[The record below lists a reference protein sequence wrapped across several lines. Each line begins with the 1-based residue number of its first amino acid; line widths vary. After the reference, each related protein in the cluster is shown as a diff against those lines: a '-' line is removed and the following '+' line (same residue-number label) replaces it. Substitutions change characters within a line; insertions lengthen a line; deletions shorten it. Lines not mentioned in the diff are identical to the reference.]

1 MEQAT
6 DGTTAEPAEPAA
18 SWVRRLGAYCLRH
31 RRDAVLA
38 FGAAV
43 AAAIATATLP
53 LVLRHVVDHVASGR
67 TGSLTVW
74 TLVLAGLG
82 AVRFAGGF
90 TRRYTSGR
98 LSLGVQYDLRNDA
111 FAALLRLGGAQQDSL
126 RTGQIVSRSI
136 SDITLI
142 QSLLQFLPNMTSNAL
157 MFLVSLVFMAWLSPL
172 LTVVALVVGPL
183 LWLIALRSRRD
194 LFPANWHAQQEA
206 AEVAS
211 GVEATVTGVRVVKGF
226 GQEQRELLGL
236 ERRARRLFSSRLRV
250 VRYNSRYNPA
260 LQAVPALGQV
270 AVLAFGGYLAL
281 HGRISLGTFLAF
293 TSYLG
298 SFVTPVRQVA
308 TLLTVWQQ
316 ARAGTER
323 VLEVIDEAPVI
334 TDAPGARE
342 LPDEPPALS
351 WQDVTFG
358 YGDGQPLLRGFSLDI
373 APGETVALI
382 GPAGS
387 GKSTAAALLPRFYDV
402 PAGAV
407 RVGGTDVREVTLDSL
422 RGRIGFVF
430 EESLLLSD
438 TVRNNIA
445 YGEPG
450 ASEERIRAAA
460 RVARADEFI
469 ERLPQGYDTV
479 VGEQGLTLSGGQR
492 QRVALARALLCDP
505 AVLVLDDATSA
516 IDARVESEIHAALH
530 EAVRRPTTLIIAHRR
545 STLELADRIALLDG
559 GRVVDTGTMDE
570 LRSRSPLFRSLLSA
584 VDVPEP
590 EAERALGT
598 GTGVGPESAA
608 GAGDLGAPTGVAAL
622 SAADDD
628 GPDPAAAVAASATA
642 ALGTDQPR
650 GTVSE
655 RTDPAAGTDPTG
667 ASDPTGPADGS
678 VRAGSPVRAGARDG
692 AGDETPAVTAE
703 LWRRPDTEDASA
715 VGEVAALR
723 AAQAISLSSATAG
736 RGRGPGGG
744 VLGAAPPTP
753 ELLAGLAKMPLRDA
767 DPGVPADRARAADP
781 HFGLRPLLRPF
792 RSALLLGLAL
802 VALDALAQIMVPV
815 LVRQGVDDGVAHHAG
830 RVLLEAAAAA
840 AAVVAADWLIGV
852 GQIRTTGR
860 TGERLLYTLRVKTF
874 AQLQRLGLDYYERE
888 LGGRIMT
895 RMTTDVDALS
905 NFLQTGLIT
914 AVVSLLT
921 VFGVLVTLLVIDVG
935 LAVVLLGALPLLV
948 VGTAVF
954 RHHSVPAYHEAR
966 ERVSA
971 VNAALQENV
980 TAIRVTQAFRR
991 ESRNAEDFARLA
1003 WSFRDSRLRAQRYMA
1018 TFFPFVEFLGTL
1030 STAAVLAVGAG
1041 QVRSGTL
1048 TAGTLIAFLLYV
1060 DLFFSPIQQFS
1071 QVFDG
1076 YQQAVVGLGRL
1087 RTLMRTPT
1095 GTPVPEQPLAV
1106 SHLKGEVVFDDVS
1119 FGYAGG
1125 GGQEVLH
1132 GVCLRIAP
1140 GETVALVGATGAGK
1154 STVMKLIARFYD
1166 PTTGAV
1172 RVDGHDLRG
1181 LDLAG
1186 YRGRLGV
1193 VPQEAHLF
1201 SGTVRD
1207 AIAYGRPDATD
1218 AEVEAAARAVGAHE
1232 MVATLQAGYLQPV
1245 GERGRNLSA
1254 GQRQLLALARA
1265 ELVDPDVL
1273 LLDEATASLDLATES
1288 RVTAATDALT
1298 RRRTTLVVAHRLT
1311 TAARADRVVVLDH
1324 GTVVETGTHAGLLT
1338 ADGTYRKLW
1347 DAFRQ
1352 HGASATV
1359 DQLAGSETAGS

>member
-1 MEQAT
+1 MTGCTEH
-6 DGTTAEPAEPAA
+6 TAGPAEDTAGPAA
-18 SWVRRLGAYCLRH
+18 GWVRRLGAYCLRH
-31 RRDAVLA
+31 RRDMALA

-43 AAAIATATLP
+43 VSAVATATLP
-53 LVLRHVVDHVASGR
+53 LVLRHVVDGVAAGR
-67 TGSLTVW
+67 TGSLTAW

-82 AVRFAGGF
+82 AVRFVSGF
-90 TRRYTSGR
+90 TRRFTSGR
-98 LSLGVQYDLRNDA
+98 LSLGVQYDLRGDA
-111 FAALLRLGGAQQDSL
+111 FAALLRLGGAQQDGL

-142 QSLLQFLPNMTSNAL
+142 QTLLQFLPNMTGNAL
-157 MFLVSLVFMAWLSPL
+157 MFFVSLVFMAWLSPV
-172 LTVVALVVGPL
+172 LTLVALVVGPL

-211 GVEATVTGVRVVKGF
+211 AVEATVTGVRVVKGF
-226 GQEQRELLGL
+226 GQEQRELAGL
-236 ERRARRLFSSRLRV
+236 ETRARRLFSSRLRV
-250 VRYNSRYNPA
+250 VRYTSRYNPA

-270 AVLAFGGYLAL
+270 AVLAFGGWLAL

-293 TSYLG
+293 TTYLG

-334 TDAPGARE
+334 TDAPGAST

-358 YGDGQPLLRGFSLDI
+358 YGDGEPLLRGFTLDI
-373 APGETVALI
+373 AAGETVALI

-402 PAGAV
+402 PSGTV
-407 RVGGTDVREVTLDSL
+407 RVGGTDVRELTLDSL
-422 RGRIGFVF
+422 RARIGFVF

-438 TVRNNIA
+438 TVRANIA
-445 YGEPG
+445 YGDPD
-450 ASEERIRAAA
+450 ASEERIRRAA
-460 RVARADEFI
+460 RIARADEFA

-492 QRVALARALLCDP
+492 QRVALARALLGDP

-570 LRSRSPLFRSLLSA
+570 LRSRSALFRSLLSA

-590 EAERALGT
+590 GDPDPAPAPDATGSTPAAGEAAGHPAKGGAPAEAAGEVALGT
-598 GTGVGPESAA
+598 VP
-608 GAGDLGAPTGVAAL
+608 LGAHADVG
-622 SAADDD
+622 ADDED
-628 GPDPAAAVAASATA
+628 IAV
-642 ALGTDQPR
+642 
-650 GTVSE
+650 
-655 RTDPAAGTDPTG
+655 
-667 ASDPTGPADGS
+667 
-678 VRAGSPVRAGARDG
+678 
-692 AGDETPAVTAE
+692 PAVTAH
-703 LWRRPDTEDASA
+703 LWRRPDDD
-715 VGEVAALR
+715 GAAQQQEATAFK
-723 AAQAISLSSATAG
+723 AAQAIAVASATAG
-736 RGRGPGGG
+736 RARGPGGG
-744 VLGAAPPTP
+744 VLGSAPPTP
-753 ELLAGLAKMPLRDA
+753 ELIAGLAKMPLREA
-767 DPGVPADRARAADP
+767 DPEVSAANTRAADP
-781 HFGLRPLLRPF
+781 HFGLGALLRPF
-792 RSALLLGLAL
+792 RLALAVGLVL
-802 VALDALAQIMVPV
+802 VALDALAQITVPV
-815 LVRQGVDDGVAHHAG
+815 LVRRGVDQGVAHHARG
-830 RVLLEAAAAA
+830 TLLVAAAVA
-840 AAVVAADWLIGV
+840 AAVVVTDWLISV
-852 GQIRTTGR
+852 AQVRTTGR

-905 NFLQTGLIT
+905 TFLQTGLIT

-921 VFGVLVTLLVIDVG
+921 VFGVLVTLLVIDAG
-935 LAVVLLGALPLLV
+935 LAVVLLGALPLLI
-948 VGTAVF
+948 GATALF
-954 RHHSVPAYHEAR
+954 RRFSVPAYHEAR
-966 ERVSA
+966 ERISA
-971 VNAALQENV
+971 VNACLQENV

-991 ESRNAEDFARLA
+991 ETRNAADFAVLA

-1087 RTLMRTPT
+1087 RALMRTPT
-1095 GTPVPEQPLAV
+1095 GTPVAEHARPVDRLR
-1106 SHLKGEVVFDDVS
+1106 GEIVFDQVS

-1125 GGQEVLH
+1125 GGQEALH
-1132 GVCLRIAP
+1132 DVTLRIAP

-1166 PTTGAV
+1166 PSSGAV
-1172 RVDGHDLRG
+1172 RVDGHDLRD

-1186 YRGRLGV
+1186 FRRRLGT

-1207 AIAYGRPDATD
+1207 AIAYGRPEAGD
-1218 AEVEAAARAVGAHE
+1218 AEVEAAARAVGAHD
-1232 MVATLQAGYLQPV
+1232 MVAALPLGYLQPV
-1245 GERGRNLSA
+1245 GERGRSLSA

-1288 RVTAATDALT
+1288 RVVAATEALT

-1324 GTVVETGTHAGLLT
+1324 GTVVETGTHAGLL
-1338 ADGTYRKLW
+1338 AAAGPYRRLW

-1352 HGASATV
+1352 TGGAATV
-1359 DQLAGSETAGS
+1359 DQLSGADGTSAAGTTDHLVNGSTR

>member
-1 MEQAT
+1 MASHTGEL
-6 DGTTAEPAEPAA
+6 TAEHAVASAPVPRPRTPRRRPAA
-18 SWVRRLGAYCLRH
+18 SPGAGWVRRLAGYCLRH
-31 RRDAVLA
+31 RRDVVLS
-38 FGAAV
+38 FGAAAV
-43 AAAIATATLP
+43 AALATALLP
-53 LVLRHVVDHVASGR
+53 LVLRHIVDRVADGSAA
-67 TGSLTVW
+67 SLTGW
-74 TLVLAGLG
+74 TLALAGLG

-90 TRRYTSGR
+90 TRRFTSGR

-111 FAALLRLGGAQQDSL
+111 FAALLRLGGAQQDGL

-142 QSLLQFLPNMTSNAL
+142 QTLLQFLPNMTGNAL
-157 MFLVSLVFMAWLSPL
+157 MFVASLAVMAWLSLPL
-172 LTVVALVVGPL
+172 TLVALVVGPL

-194 LFPANWHAQQEA
+194 LFPANWHAQSEA
-206 AEVAS
+206 AEVAA
-211 GVEATVTGVRVVKGF
+211 GVEAAVTGVRVVKGF
-226 GQEQRELLGL
+226 GQEERELAGL
-236 ERRARRLFSSRLRV
+236 EARARRLFASRLRV
-250 VRYNSRYNPA
+250 VRRTSLYNPA

-270 AVLAFGGYLAL
+270 AVLALGGWLAL

-323 VLEVIDEAPVI
+323 VLEVVDEAPGI
-334 TDAPGARE
+334 ADAPDARD
-342 LPDEPPALS
+342 LPDQPPALS

-358 YGDGQPLLRGFSLDI
+358 YGGTGGQPLLRGFTLEV
-373 APGETVALI
+373 AAGETVALI

-387 GKSTAAALLPRFYDV
+387 GKSTAAALLPRFYDAASGTV
-402 PAGAV
+402 A
-407 RVGGTDVREVTLDSL
+407 VGGTDVRELSLDSL
-422 RGRIGFVF
+422 RSRIGFVF
-430 EESLLLSD
+430 EDSLLLSD
-438 TVRNNIA
+438 TVRANIA
-445 YGEPG
+445 YGRPDATDEDV
-450 ASEERIRAAA
+450 RAAA
-460 RVARADEFI
+460 RIARADEFI

-492 QRVALARALLCDP
+492 QRVALARALLSDP

-516 IDARVESEIHAALH
+516 IDARVEAEIHAALH

-559 GRVVDTGTMDE
+559 GRVVDTGTLDE
-570 LRSRSPLFRSLLSA
+570 LRARSPLFRSLLSA
-584 VDVPEP
+584 TDAPEP
-590 EAERALGT
+590 DNAEQRDR
-598 GTGVGPESAA
+598 PE
-608 GAGDLGAPTGVAAL
+608 P
-622 SAADDD
+622 
-628 GPDPAAAVAASATA
+628 
-642 ALGTDQPR
+642 
-650 GTVSE
+650 GTV
-655 RTDPAAGTDPTG
+655 T
-667 ASDPTGPADGS
+667 AD
-678 VRAGSPVRAGARDG
+678 
-692 AGDETPAVTAE
+692 
-703 LWRRPDTEDASA
+703 LWRRPRTGDGATEEQ
-715 VGEVAALR
+715 GEGAALK
-723 AAQAISLSSATAG
+723 AAQAMALNSATAG

-744 VLGAAPPTP
+744 VLGSAPPTP
-753 ELLAGLAKMPLRDA
+753 ELMAALARMPLPDA
-767 DPGVPADRARAADP
+767 DPQVPTGPTRAADP
-781 HFGLRPLLRPF
+781 HFRLASLVRPF
-792 RSALLLGLAL
+792 RLPLALGLVL
-802 VALDALAQIMVPV
+802 VALDALAQILVPV
-815 LVRQGVDDGVAHHAG
+815 LVRRGVDDGVAHHAEH
-830 RVLLEAAAAA
+830 VLLAASAAA
-840 AAVVAADWLIGV
+840 AAVVLADWLISTA
-852 GQIRTTGR
+852 QLRTTGR

-905 NFLQTGLIT
+905 GFLQTGLIT

-921 VFGVLVTLLVIDVG
+921 VFGVLATLLAVDSG
-935 LAVVLLGALPLLV
+935 LAVVLLAALPVLAV
-948 VGTAVF
+948 ATALF
-954 RHHSVPAYHEAR
+954 RRVSVPAYHEAR

-991 ESRNAEDFARLA
+991 ETRNAADFAALA
-1003 WSFRDSRLRAQRYMA
+1003 WSFRDSRLRAQRYIA

-1030 STAAVLAVGAG
+1030 ATACVLAVGAG
-1041 QVRSGTL
+1041 QVRSGAL

-1060 DLFFSPIQQFS
+1060 DLFFSPIQQLS

-1076 YQQAVVGLGRL
+1076 YQQAVVGLSRL

-1095 GTPVPEQPLAV
+1095 ATPPAAHPLPVDRLA
-1106 SHLKGEVVFDDVS
+1106 GEVVLDGVS

-1125 GGQEVLH
+1125 GVEVLH
-1132 GVCLRIAP
+1132 RVDLRIAP

-1166 PTTGAV
+1166 PAAGAV
-1172 RVDGHDLRG
+1172 RADGHDLRE

-1186 YRGRLGV
+1186 YRRRLGV

-1201 SGTVRD
+1201 GGTVRD
-1207 AIAYGRPDATD
+1207 AIAYGRPDAAD

-1232 MVATLQAGYLQPV
+1232 MVAALPLGYLQPV

-1273 LLDEATASLDLATES
+1273 LLDEATASLDLASEA
-1288 RVTAATDALT
+1288 RVAAATQALT

-1311 TAARADRVVVLDH
+1311 TAARADRIVVLDR
-1324 GTVVETGTHAGLLT
+1324 GTVVETGPHEALLA
-1338 ADGTYRKLW
+1338 ADGPYRALW
-1347 DAFRQ
+1347 DAFRR
-1352 HGASATV
+1352 HGATATV
-1359 DQLAGSETAGS
+1359 DQLSAEDGATGAPPDHRPAGVVSGGE

>member
-1 MEQAT
+1 VTGCT
-6 DGTTAEPAEPAA
+6 DEAAGPAETSAGPAA
-18 SWVRRLGAYCLRH
+18 GWIRRLGGYCLRH
-31 RRDAVLA
+31 RRDMVMA

-43 AAAIATATLP
+43 ATAIATATLP
-53 LVLRHVVDHVASGR
+53 LVLRHVVDGVAAGR
-67 TGSLTVW
+67 TGSLTAW

-82 AVRFAGGF
+82 AVRFAAGF
-90 TRRYTSGR
+90 TRRFTSGR
-98 LSLGVQYDLRNDA
+98 LSLGVQYDLRGDA
-111 FAALLRLGGAQQDSL
+111 FGALLRLGGAQQDSL

-142 QSLLQFLPNMTSNAL
+142 QTLLQFLPNMTGNAL
-157 MFLVSLVFMAWLSPL
+157 MFVVSLVFMAWLSPL
-172 LTVVALVVGPL
+172 LTLVALVVGPL

-194 LFPANWHAQQEA
+194 LFPASWHAQQEA

-226 GQEQRELLGL
+226 GQEKRELAGL

-250 VRYNSRYNPA
+250 VRYTSRYNPA

-334 TDAPGARE
+334 TDAPGARD

-351 WQDVTFG
+351 WSEVTFG
-358 YGDGQPLLRGFSLDI
+358 YGEAEPLLRDFTLDI
-373 APGETVALI
+373 AAGETVALI

-407 RVGGTDVREVTLDSL
+407 RVGGTDVRELTLASL
-422 RGRIGFVF
+422 RARIGYVF
-430 EESLLLSD
+430 EETLLLSD
-438 TVRNNIA
+438 TVRANIA
-445 YGEPG
+445 YGDPG
-450 ASEERIRAAA
+450 ASEERIRRAA
-460 RVARADEFI
+460 RIARADEFV
-469 ERLPQGYDTV
+469 ERLPRGYDTV
-479 VGEQGLTLSGGQR
+479 VGEEGLTLSGGQR
-492 QRVALARALLCDP
+492 QRVALARALLGDP

-559 GRVVDTGTMDE
+559 GRIVDTGTMDE

-590 EAERALGT
+590 DAAEGAES
-598 GTGVGPESAA
+598 VESAKP
-608 GAGDLGAPTGVAAL
+608 GRTPVRDAGDVR
-622 SAADDD
+622 
-628 GPDPAAAVAASATA
+628 AS
-642 ALGTDQPR
+642 
-650 GTVSE
+650 
-655 RTDPAAGTDPTG
+655 
-667 ASDPTGPADGS
+667 GPAD
-678 VRAGSPVRAGARDG
+678 VLDG
-692 AGDETPAVTAE
+692 GEEELAMPAVTAH
-703 LWRRPDTEDASA
+703 LWRRPE
-715 VGEVAALR
+715 GEGAEQQEGTAMR
-723 AAQAISLSSATAG
+723 AAQAMSLASATAG
-736 RGRGPGGG
+736 RGRPGAG
-744 VLGAAPPTP
+744 VLGSAPPTP
-753 ELLAGLAKMPLRDA
+753 ELIAGLAKMPLREV
-767 DPGVPADRARAADP
+767 DPRVPEEQTRAADRQ
-781 HFGLRPLLRPF
+781 FGLRVLLRPF
-792 RSALLLGLAL
+792 RAALTLGLLL
-802 VALDALAQIMVPV
+802 VALDALAQISVPV
-815 LVRQGVDDGVAHHAG
+815 LVRQGVDQGVAQHARG
-830 RVLLEAAAAA
+830 VLLIAAGVA
-840 AAVVAADWLIGV
+840 AAVVAADWLIGIA
-852 GQIRTTGR
+852 QIRTTGR

-921 VFGVLVTLLVIDVG
+921 VLGVLVTLLVIDAG
-935 LAVVLLGALPLLV
+935 LAVVLLAALPLLIG
-948 VGTAVF
+948 GTALF
-954 RHHSVPAYHEAR
+954 RHYSVPAYHEAR

-971 VNAALQENV
+971 VNADLQENV

-991 ESRNAEDFARLA
+991 EARNAEDFAVLA

-1060 DLFFSPIQQFS
+1060 DLFFSPIQQLS

-1076 YQQAVVGLGRL
+1076 YQQAVVGLSRL

-1095 GTPVPEQPLAV
+1095 GTPVGEQARPVEQLE
-1106 SHLKGEVVFDDVS
+1106 GEVVFDRVS

-1132 GVCLRIAP
+1132 EVSLRIAP

-1166 PTTGAV
+1166 PTAGAV
-1172 RVDGHDLRG
+1172 LVDGHDLRD

-1186 YRGRLGV
+1186 YRRRLGV

-1207 AIAYGRPDATD
+1207 AIAYGRPDAAD
-1218 AEVEAAARAVGAHE
+1218 GEVEAAARAVGAHE
-1232 MVATLQAGYLQPV
+1232 MVAGLPLGYLQPV

-1288 RVTAATDALT
+1288 RVAAATEALT
-1298 RRRTTLVVAHRLT
+1298 RKRTTLVVAHRLT

-1324 GTVVETGTHAGLLT
+1324 GTVVQSGTHAGLLT
-1338 ADGTYRKLW
+1338 EAGTYRSLW

-1352 HGASATV
+1352 TGGAATV
-1359 DQLAGSETAGS
+1359 DQLAAERAAEDAIAGVSGTAGVSGAGGTGTPGTAADPDTTDTPGTDDHLVNGSTR

>member
-1 MEQAT
+1 MATPAQAPIPV
-6 DGTTAEPAEPAA
+6 G
-18 SWVRRLGAYCLRH
+18 WVRRLGGYCLRH
-31 RRDAVLA
+31 RGDLYTAFLGAMLA
-38 FGAAV
+38 AT
-43 AAAIATATLP
+43 ATATLP
-53 LVLRHVVDHVASGR
+53 LVLRHVVDGVAAGTTS
-67 TGSLTVW
+67 SLAPW
-74 TLVLAGLG
+74 TSLLAALG
-82 AVRFAGGF
+82 ALRFGASF
-90 TRRYTSGR
+90 LRRYRAGR

-111 FAALLRLGGAQQDSL
+111 FAALLRLGGAQQDAL

-142 QSLLQFLPNMTSNAL
+142 QTLLQFLPNMTGNAL
-157 MFLVSLVFMAWLSPL
+157 MFVISLVFMAVLSPL
-172 LTVVALVVGPL
+172 LTLVALVVGPL

-211 GVEATVTGVRVVKGF
+211 GVEATVSGVRVVKGF
-226 GQEQRELLGL
+226 GQEQRELVAL
-236 ERRARRLFSSRLRV
+236 EQRARKLFSSRLRV
-250 VRYNSRYNPA
+250 VRYTSRYNPA

-270 AVLAFGGYLAL
+270 AVLALGGWLAL

-293 TSYLG
+293 TTYLG

-334 TDAPGARE
+334 TDAPDAQD
-342 LPDEPPALS
+342 LPAEPPALS

-358 YGDGQPLLRGFSLDI
+358 YGGAEPLLRGFTLDI
-373 APGETVALI
+373 AAGETVALI

-402 PAGAV
+402 PSGAV
-407 RVGGTDVREVTLDSL
+407 RVGGVDVRALRLSSL
-422 RGRIGFVF
+422 RSRIGYVF
-430 EESLLLSD
+430 EDSLLLSD
-438 TVRNNIA
+438 TVRANIA
-445 YGEPG
+445 YGDPD
-450 ASEERIRAAA
+450 ASEHRIAEAA
-460 RVARADEFI
+460 RIARADEFV
-469 ERLPQGYDTV
+469 ERLPQGWDTV
-479 VGEQGLTLSGGQR
+479 IGEQGLTLSGGQR

-516 IDARVESEIHAALH
+516 IDARIESEIHTALR
-530 EAVRRPTTLIIAHRR
+530 EATRRPTTLIVAHRR
-545 STLELADRIALLDG
+545 STLELADRIAVLDG

-570 LRSRSPLFRSLLSA
+570 LRARSPLFRSLLMA
-584 VDVPEP
+584 VGEP
-590 EAERALGT
+590 SPT
-598 GTGVGPESAA
+598 GPELDGARAPENTATGPAGHVSTADVSAEQVMA
-608 GAGDLGAPTGVAAL
+608 E
-622 SAADDD
+622 
-628 GPDPAAAVAASATA
+628 VAASH
-642 ALGTDQPR
+642 
-650 GTVSE
+650 
-655 RTDPAAGTDPTG
+655 DPGDRL
-667 ASDPTGPADGS
+667 PADE
-678 VRAGSPVRAGARDG
+678 REPAPVP
-692 AGDETPAVTAE
+692 PAVTAE
-703 LWRRPDTEDASA
+703 LWRRSDTADPERQE
-715 VGEVAALR
+715 GTELR
-723 AAQAISLSSATAG
+723 AAQMMAMAAATAG
-736 RGRGPGGG
+736 RRGRGAPGAG
-744 VLGAAPPTP
+744 VLGSAPPTP
-753 ELLAGLAKMPLRDA
+753 ELLAGLARMPLPERDP
-767 DPGVPADRARAADP
+767 DVPTDETRAADP
-781 HFGLRPLLRPF
+781 HFGLGALIRPF
-792 RSALLLGLAL
+792 RVALTLGLLL
-802 VALDALAQIMVPV
+802 VALDAVAQIVVPV
-815 LVRQGVDDGVAHHAG
+815 LVRQGVDQGVARQSG
-830 RVLLEAAAAA
+830 KVLLIAAGA
-840 AAVVAADWLIGV
+840 AAVVVLADWAVSVAQL
-852 GQIRTTGR
+852 RTTGR
-860 TGERLLYTLRVKTF
+860 TGERLLYTLRVKTY

-921 VFGVLVTLLVIDVG
+921 VFGVLVTLLVIDAG
-935 LAVVLLGALPLLV
+935 LAVVLLCALPLLI
-948 VGTAVF
+948 GATALF
-954 RHHSVPAYHEAR
+954 RRYSVPAYQEAR

-971 VNAALQENV
+971 VNADLQENV

-991 ESRNAEDFARLA
+991 EERNARDFAVLA
-1003 WSFRDSRLRAQRYMA
+1003 WSFRDSRLRAQRYMG

-1030 STAAVLAVGAG
+1030 STAAVLTVGSG
-1041 QVRSGTL
+1041 QVRSGAL

-1060 DLFFSPIQQFS
+1060 DLFFSPIQQLS

-1095 GTPVPEQPLAV
+1095 GTPVADHPLAV
-1106 SHLKGEVVFDDVS
+1106 RRLRGGIEFDQVS

-1132 GVCLRIAP
+1132 ALDLRIAP

-1166 PTTGAV
+1166 PTSGSV
-1172 RVDGHDLRG
+1172 RVDGHDLRE

-1207 AIAYGRPDATD
+1207 AVAYGRPDASD

-1232 MVATLQAGYLQPV
+1232 MVAGLPLGYLQPV
-1245 GERGRNLSA
+1245 GERGRGLSA

-1265 ELVDPDVL
+1265 ELVDPDIL

-1288 RVTAATDALT
+1288 RVAAATEALT

-1311 TAARADRVVVLDH
+1311 TAARADRVVVIDG
-1324 GTVVETGTHAGLLT
+1324 GTVVETGTHAGLL
-1338 ADGTYRKLW
+1338 AAHGTYRDLW

-1352 HGASATV
+1352 TGGAATV
-1359 DQLAGSETAGS
+1359 DQLIPDPAG

>member
-1 MEQAT
+1 
-6 DGTTAEPAEPAA
+6 
-18 SWVRRLGAYCLRH
+18 VRRLGAYCVRH
-31 RRDAVLA
+31 RGDALLA
-38 FGAAV
+38 FGAAIAV
-43 AAAIATATLP
+43 AVATATLP

-67 TGSLTVW
+67 PGSLTAW

-90 TRRYTSGR
+90 TRRYTAGR

-126 RTGQIVSRSI
+126 RTGQVVSRSI

-142 QSLLQFLPNMTSNAL
+142 QTLLQFLPNITGNAL
-157 MFLVSLVFMAWLSPL
+157 MFVVSLVFMAWLSPL

-250 VRYNSRYNPA
+250 VRCTSRYNPA

-270 AVLAFGGYLAL
+270 AVLAFGGWLAL

-323 VLEVIDEAPVI
+323 VLEVIDEAPAL

-358 YGDGQPLLRGFSLDI
+358 YGDGEPLLRGFSLDV
-373 APGETVALI
+373 AAGETVALI

-402 PAGAV
+402 PSGAV
-407 RVGGTDVREVTLDSL
+407 HVGGTDVRELALQSL
-422 RGRIGFVF
+422 RSRIGYVF

-445 YGEPG
+445 YGDPG
-450 ASEERIRAAA
+450 AGEERVRAAA
-460 RVARADEFI
+460 RVARADEFV

-530 EAVRRPTTLIIAHRR
+530 EAVRRPTTLIIARRR

-570 LRSRSPLFRSLLSA
+570 LRSRSALFRSLLSA

-590 EAERALGT
+590 EPAPVAGSAPGTAGAPAETAPGPAAD
-598 GTGVGPESAA
+598 GPEAAPTAAAIGAA
-608 GAGDLGAPTGVAAL
+608 GPLAGGGDSVGA
-622 SAADDD
+622 
-628 GPDPAAAVAASATA
+628 
-642 ALGTDQPR
+642 
-650 GTVSE
+650 
-655 RTDPAAGTDPTG
+655 
-667 ASDPTGPADGS
+667 
-678 VRAGSPVRAGARDG
+678 
-692 AGDETPAVTAE
+692 AVTAE
-703 LWRRPDTEDASA
+703 LWRRGESA
-715 VGEVAALR
+715 GEEAGEGAALR
-723 AAQAISLSSATAG
+723 AAQAVSLSSAAAG

-753 ELLAGLAKMPLRDA
+753 ELLAALARMPLPDA
-767 DPGVPADRARAADP
+767 DPQVPADRARAADP

-792 RSALLLGLAL
+792 RWALALGLAL

-815 LVRQGVDDGVAHHAG
+815 LVRQGVDQGLAQHARG
-830 RVLLEAAAAA
+830 VLLAAAGAA

-852 GQIRTTGR
+852 AQIRTTGR

-921 VFGVLVTLLVIDVG
+921 VLGVLVTLLVIDAG
-935 LAVVLLGALPLLV
+935 LAVVLLGALPPLV
-948 VGTAVF
+948 AGTVLF
-954 RHHSVPAYHEAR
+954 RHYSVPAYHQAR

-971 VNAALQENV
+971 VNADLQENV

-991 ESRNAEDFARLA
+991 EARNAEDFAALA

-1087 RTLMRTPT
+1087 RALMRTPT
-1095 GTPVPEQPLAV
+1095 GTPVAEQPRRVEQL
-1106 SHLKGEVVFDDVS
+1106 SGEVVFDEVS

-1132 GVCLRIAP
+1132 RVSLRIAP

-1154 STVMKLIARFYD
+1154 STVMKLVARFYD
-1166 PTTGAV
+1166 PTAGAV
-1172 RVDGHDLRG
+1172 LVDGQDLRD

-1186 YRGRLGV
+1186 YRRRLGV

-1207 AIAYGRPDATD
+1207 AIAYGRPEATD

-1232 MVATLQAGYLQPV
+1232 MVAGLPRGYLQPV

-1288 RVTAATDALT
+1288 RVSAATEALA

-1311 TAARADRVVVLDH
+1311 TAARADRVVVLDR
-1324 GTVVETGTHAGLLT
+1324 GAVVESGTHAGLL
-1338 ADGTYRKLW
+1338 AAGGPYQKLW

-1352 HGASATV
+1352 HGRTATV
-1359 DQLAGSETAGS
+1359 DQLGAGDGALTEASPGTTGADGTDHPLVNGSTR